1 MSSLSGLPGLD
12 QMKVDAQSPEEAVQ
26 LVGSVP
32 LSPAKEALQT
42 DSRSGRAGVFPW
54 AGREAPPK
62 DGQRQSP
69 AERLG
74 AATWGNTKA
83 VPSASGGLETPSD
96 DLGCRHVCCETGRPS
111 WHCGCMKPKP
121 GQQQQPGL
129 RTACSLHQSWRPW
142 EAGEQPKT
150 QRAAGECVALG

>member
-42 DSRSGRAGVFPW
+42 GSRSGRAGVFPW
-54 AGREAPPK
+54 AGREAPPPPK

-74 AATWGNTKA
+74 AATWA
-83 VPSASGGLETPSD
+83 TP
-96 DLGCRHVCCETGRPS
+96 R
-111 WHCGCMKPKP
+111 
-121 GQQQQPGL
+121 
-129 RTACSLHQSWRPW
+129 QSPLPW
-142 EAGEQPKT
+142 EA
-150 QRAAGECVALG
+150 